1 VSLRRT
7 LSIVTVLLTV
17 LALASAAST
26 VLLTNYL
33 DNTVSALR
41 ENLESVR
48 IGQQIEIDLLGYSR
62 LSNNSPAL
70 AEFEADLGQELAR
83 ARQYVS
89 TPDEQSTLSD
99 AQSLFDEVMESRTK
113 GATPVELR
121 QNIEKAL
128 DDLRQF
134 VTINVRQAHEVET
147 NVDAVNRMAERA
159 ATLIALVLVVGIVAI
174 LVWLGWYAFR
184 PVFGIGD
191 AMKAFANGDR
201 AARAPEIGTQELRRI
216 AQQFNEMAENLA
228 KQRENQIA
236 FLASVAHDLRN
247 PIGALK
253 MSTSILDPN
262 GPMPKEERTREIFGV
277 VQRQI
282 DHLNRMIG
290 DLLDA
295 YHIQSGQLE
304 LRLQQAD
311 AATIVRDAYEL
322 FRNVSNAHQLSLQV
336 PSTPVPVRC
345 DPLRLSQVLNNLL
358 SNAIKYSPQGG
369 EVVIRLRQR
378 PGQALIEVSDTGMG
392 IAAQDLPHIFEPFR
406 RTGLGK
412 REIPGIGLGLNVVK
426 RIVEA
431 HGGLIEVTSRVGKG
445 TTFIVCIP
453 SMEEQAGLVQ
463 KELTA

>member
-1 VSLRRT
+1 
-7 LSIVTVLLTV
+7 VTVLLTV
-17 LALASAAST
+17 LALTSAGST

-33 DNTVSALR
+33 DKTVAALR

-62 LSNNSPAL
+62 LPNDSAAL
-70 AEFEADLGQELAR
+70 PEFEADLEQELAKAKVYISAEDERETLIDAENLVRQVIEGR
-83 ARQYVS
+83 AAGQ
-89 TPDEQSTLSD
+89 
-99 AQSLFDEVMESRTK
+99 A
-113 GATPVELR
+113 PVELR
-121 QNIEKAL
+121 QKIESAL

-134 VTINVRQAHEVET
+134 VVINVRQAHQVET
-147 NVDAVNRMAERA
+147 DVDRVDRMAERA
-159 ATLIALVLVVGIVAI
+159 AMLISVVLVLGVAAV

-184 PVFGIGD
+184 PLFGIRD

-201 AARAPEIGTQELRRI
+201 EARAPEMGTQELRRI

-228 KQRENQIA
+228 KQRENQLA

-253 MSTSILDPN
+253 MTTSILDPN

-295 YHIQSGQLE
+295 YHIQAGQLE
-304 LRLQQAD
+304 LRLQQTD
-311 AATIVRDAYEL
+311 AAAIVREAYEL
-322 FRNVSNAHQLSLQV
+322 FRHVSTTHPLLLEI
-336 PSTPVPVRC
+336 PVAPVFVRC
-345 DPLRLSQVLNNLL
+345 DPVRLGQVLNNLI
-358 SNAIKYSPQGG
+358 SNAIKYSPRGG

-378 PGQALIEVSDTGMG
+378 PGQAVIEVSDTGMG
-392 IAAQDLPHIFEPFR
+392 IAPQDLPHIFEPFR
-406 RTGLGK
+406 RSGLGR

-431 HGGLIEVTSRVGKG
+431 HGGLIDVISRVGKG
-445 TTFIVCIP
+445 STFIVCIP
-453 SMEEQAGLVQ
+453 SMGEQTGVVH